1 MVETFTIEVIAGDR
15 IVLMVDVTPATRL
28 AVSDALLAVFR
39 ERAFTDKGQTP
50 TQYDFRVRVRGN
62 R

>member
-1 MVETFTIEVIAGDR
+1 MEQSFTIEVITGDR
-15 IVLMVDVTPATRL
+15 IVLMVDVTPATRV
-28 AVSDALLAVFR
+28 AACDALLAIFR
-39 ERAFTDKGQTP
+39 ERSFTDKGQTP